1 MDKNKNTFDHQE
13 IESKWQDKWQALG
26 LYKTDLGQDKKP
38 YYNLMMYPYP
48 SAEGLHVGNMYAF
61 TGSDI
66 WGRFMRMQGFN
77 VFEPMGVDSGGIH
90 SENFAI
96 KMGIHPK
103 KMVRKN
109 VANFRKQLQK
119 IGNMFDWSHFLD
131 VMQPDYY
138 KWTQWIFTEL
148 FKSGLAEKKNSLV
161 TWCSA
166 CKTTLSDEQTEI
178 KGDKTVCERC
188 KSIVE
193 KKKMKQWFF
202 KITKYADKLLDN
214 AKDLDWSHKV
224 KIAQVN
230 WIGRSEGID
239 ISYEIENSDKKVVC
253 FTTRPDTN
261 FGATFIVLAPEN
273 PLIDQITT
281 KDNKTAVNAYIKQA
295 LNKSDQERIAE
306 GKEKSGVFTG
316 AYAINNLNGKK
327 LPIWVSDFV
336 LYHVGTGAIVGVPGH
351 DKRDFEFAKKFG
363 IKVIRVVITSDGD
376 ESEISKIEQVQE
388 KEGIMTNSKF
398 LNGMDIHKATVK
410 VMDYLEKKGWG
421 KRKVAYKLR
430 DWCISRQRYWGPPIP
445 MIKCDK
451 CGWVPVPK
459 KDLPVILPDID
470 DYLPDGSGKAP
481 LARHPEFYKTKC
493 PKCGNDAKRETDV
506 SDTFLDSSWYFLR
519 YPSTS
524 LRTGPFVKSS
534 PWLPV
539 HKYIGGAEH
548 SVLHLMYS
556 RFLTMALKDMGY
568 LDFEEPFLSF
578 YAHGLI
584 IKDGAKMSK
593 SKGNVVNPDKYISQ
607 YGADAL
613 RCYLMFLGPLSQG
626 GDFRDTGMRGMKRFL
641 DRVWRLCSKD
651 CKEGESKDKKLLFVK
666 NKAVKKATNGIKRYK
681 YNTSIAAI
689 MEYVNFLEKKIHP
702 ERAKQA
708 EGFIFKNDIK
718 TLLLLLAPFA
728 PHITEE
734 LWQSLRKVQPFVRK
748 VEPFLQTS
756 SIHTKDWP
764 VWDKKYLQK
773 DELEIVV
780 QINGKKRDVVL
791 VSNNEI
797 KDESKVI
804 ALVKESVKVQN
815 YLQGKKVKRE
825 IYIKGKIVNLVV

>member
-1 MDKNKNTFDHQE
+1 MDKNKKNTFNHQQ
-13 IESKWQDKWQALG
+13 IENKWQDKWQALG
-26 LYKTDLGQDKKP
+26 LYKTDLSQDKKP
-38 YYNLMMYPYP
+38 YFNLMMYPYP

-77 VFEPMGVDSGGIH
+77 VFEPIGVDSGGIH

-96 KMGIHPK
+96 KMGVHPK
-103 KMVRKN
+103 KMVKKN
-109 VANFRKQLQK
+109 VANFKKQLHK
-119 IGNMFDWSHFLD
+119 IGNMFDWSHFID
-131 VMQPDYY
+131 VMQPEYY

-148 FKSGLAEKKNSLV
+148 FKAGLAEKKESLV

-188 KSIVE
+188 KHEVE

-214 AKDLDWSHKV
+214 AKNLDWSDKV

-239 ISYEIENSDKKVVC
+239 ISYKIEGSDKKVVC

-281 KDNKTAVNAYIKQA
+281 KDNKLAVGAYIKQA
-295 LNKSDQERIAE
+295 LNKSEQERIAE

-336 LYHVGTGAIVGVPGH
+336 LYHVGTGAVVGVPGH
-351 DKRDFEFAKKFG
+351 DKRDFEFATKFG
-363 IKVIRVVITSDGD
+363 IKVIRVVVASDGD
-376 ESEISKIEQVQE
+376 ESEITKVEQVQE
-388 KEGIMTNSKF
+388 EEGTMINSEF

-410 VMDYLEKKGWG
+410 VMDYLAKKGWG
-421 KRKVAYKLR
+421 KKRTAYKLR

-445 MIKCDK
+445 MIKCDV

-459 KDLPVILPDID
+459 KDLPVLLPDID
-470 DYLPDGSGKAP
+470 DYLPDGSGKSP
-481 LARHPEFYKTKC
+481 LARHPEFYKVKC
-493 PKCGNDAKRETDV
+493 PKCGKNAKRETDV

-519 YPSTS
+519 YPSTE
-524 LRTGPFVKSS
+524 LKTDPFTKSS
-534 PWLPV
+534 AWLPV

-556 RFLTMALKDMGY
+556 RFLTMALYDMGY
-568 LDFEEPFLSF
+568 LDFEEPFTSF

-593 SKGNVVNPDKYISQ
+593 SKGNVVNPDEYISR

-626 GDFRDTGMRGMKRFL
+626 GDFRDTGMRGMKRWL
-641 DRVWRLCSKD
+641 DRVWRLCV
-651 CKEGESKDKKLLFVK
+651 KENKKGGNKNKELLFVK

-681 YNTSIAAI
+681 YNTSIAAG
-689 MEYVNFLEKKIHP
+689 MEYVNFLEKQIDLF
-702 ERAKQA
+702 ED
-708 EGFIFKNDIK
+708 DIK

-728 PHITEE
+728 PHMTDE
-734 LWQSLRKVQPFVRK
+734 LWSKLHGFKSDSWQLSN
-748 VEPFLQTS
+748 
-756 SIHTKDWP
+756 SIHIKDWP
-764 VWDKKYLQK
+764 VWDKQYLIQ
-773 DELEIVV
+773 DEVAIVV

-791 VSNNEI
+791 VASDEI
-797 KDESKVI
+797 KDKDKVI
-804 ALVKESVKVQN
+804 TLVKQSDRVQT
-815 YLQGKKVKRE
+815 YLKNKKVKRE
-825 IYIKGKIVNLVV
+825 VYVEGKLVNLVV